1 MNEHP
6 LLMKKPLVRA
16 TLEGRK
22 TQTRRPINPQ
32 PSDNIENVKY
42 DDVADLWLGSN
53 KEDNA
58 LGYCFSWTARSP
70 LGRSGDRLW
79 VRETWAQVDKSIAP
93 PDMQTGLLYQASWR
107 YGDCKPSWK
116 PSIHMPRWACRLVLP
131 LVSVRV
137 ERAQDIT
144 EEDAIAE
151 GVPHNSDRPID
162 KSWCAACCGHG
173 IVERFAL
180 GMVSVDDCSECDSA
194 KKLFRNGWI
203 SIYGQ
208 ESWDANPWVW
218 VAQWERIEVSR

>member
-6 LLMKKPLVRA
+6 LLMKGPLVRA

-58 LGYCFSWTARSP
+58 LGYSFSWTARSP

-107 YGDCKPSWK
+107 YGHCKPSWK

-137 ERAQDIT
+137 ERVQDLT
-144 EEDAIAE
+144 EEDARAE
-151 GVPHNSDRPID
+151 GLRRT
-162 KSWCAACCGHG
+162 
-173 IVERFAL
+173 E
-180 GMVSVDDCSECDSA
+180 
-194 KKLFRNGWI
+194 NGWTDGTTGYDVTSARAAFQELWA

-208 ESWDANPWVW
+208 ASWDVNPWIW
-218 VAQWERIEVSR
+218 VAEWKAIEVSK